1 MISKVLLFLEYSSIN
16 IQPRFVSICVF
27 VRVCVCVLVSLIFL
41 AEDLFIA
48 SSSVISGQDVGQSFI
63 PLITYVKP
71 ALTQSLHSLS
81 AYVLCLLKKLAVKES
96 YGCFMLMFFVQ
107 VLHSLAHT

>member
-1 MISKVLLFLEYSSIN
+1 M
-16 IQPRFVSICVF
+16 
-27 VRVCVCVLVSLIFL
+27 CVCVLVSLIFP

-71 ALTQSLHSLS
+71 ALTQSLHSLAVS
-81 AYVLCLLKKLAVKES
+81 SKMLAVKES
-96 YGCFMLMFFVQ
+96 YRCFILVFLHRYYTSSHTLANTLLSALMLQ
-107 VLHSLAHT
+107 CLRDENAK